1 VPSDPRH
8 RDVIFTRTAARGVA
22 RLPDHV
28 RSACENV
35 VRQLAAGAMRGK
47 QLKGELAALRSVRL
61 GQAFRLLYRETE
73 TTIEVVDVGP
83 RGDIYKR

>member
-1 VPSDPRH
+1 
-8 RDVIFTRTAARGVA
+8 VIFTRTAAKGVA

-28 RSACENV
+28 KTACENI
-35 VRQLAAGAMRGK
+35 VRQLAAGTMRGK

-61 GQAFRLLYRETE
+61 GQGFRLLYRETE
-73 TTIEVVDVGP
+73 ETIEVVDIGP